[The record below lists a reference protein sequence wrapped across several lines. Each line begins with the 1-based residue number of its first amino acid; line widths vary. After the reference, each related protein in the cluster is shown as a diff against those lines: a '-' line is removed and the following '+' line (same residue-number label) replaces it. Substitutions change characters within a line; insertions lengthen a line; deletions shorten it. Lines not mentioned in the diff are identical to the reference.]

1 MSFLFYTYINCAL
14 VFPFTTR
21 NLLFCGGFGRHLRRF
36 PTAAT
41 SYSDGFTKV
50 IVLGIGSIYSDRFSN
65 CRTNRCNYY
74 SVGYKPSQ
82 SEKRKINYFTLSRRF
97 ETAAIV
103 CFDIAS
109 VSNRRYPFFL
119 VFFL

>member
-1 MSFLFYTYINCAL
+1 MRLQSLIYLIKKNILNFVPIYHYNKFAI
-14 VFPFTTR
+14 
-21 NLLFCGGFGRHLRRF
+21 LRWF

-50 IVLGIGSIYSDRFSN
+50 IVLGVGNIYSDSFSN